1 MPTYQLIEILF
12 FLFLFS
18 TTAFLGILFF
28 TIKSENRKANIF
40 LGLFLWSIAI
50 HIYNDFL
57 YDSFFNHYAHHIRF
71 LFEPLLL
78 TIPFLF
84 FYLLATIN
92 WDIKTGYYSLFVPGI
107 VHNLLLYSDD
117 RVLPENGLTIYETTF
132 YILGIVLIV
141 IAIQILHKHQKNIS
155 DYYSDI
161 EHKSLLWL
169 RRLFILILVLIS
181 VSILSEGIE
190 SIGTNS
196 ETIENIILLLFMG
209 IAIFIPF
216 WIGYNGFSQPE
227 IFKESLFL
235 TPLVDDR
242 MEQLVLH
249 PSENANEQDPTISDE
264 DKQHFFRIKKQITN
278 QELYTKPKLNLRM
291 LSEAI
296 DLSERELS
304 RLINECG
311 QVNFYRFINEFRVE
325 KFKEL
330 LQSPKAQK
338 LSLLGLATEAGFA
351 SKSTFYAVFKA
362 IEDMTPKQYQDAKN
376 KSE

>member
-1 MPTYQLIEILF
+1 M
-12 FLFLFS
+12 
-18 TTAFLGILFF
+18 
-28 TIKSENRKANIF
+28 
-40 LGLFLWSIAI
+40 
-50 HIYNDFL
+50 
-57 YDSFFNHYAHHIRF
+57 YDSFYSHYAHHIRF
-71 LFEPLLL
+71 LFEPLLF

-92 WDIKTGYYSLFVPGI
+92 WDIKKWYYSLFAPGI
-107 VHNLLLYSDD
+107 LHNILLYSDD
-117 RVLPENGLTIYETTF
+117 RFLSENGLTIYETTF
-132 YILGIVLIV
+132 YILGIVLII
-141 IAIQILHKHQKNIS
+141 IAIRILHKHQKNIS

-161 EHKSLLWL
+161 EHKSLSWL
-169 RRLFILILVLIS
+169 RSLFILILVSFS
-181 VSILSEGIE
+181 VSILSEGLE
-190 SIGTNS
+190 SIGANS
-196 ETIENIILLLFMG
+196 ETFENIFLLLFIG
-209 IAIFIPF
+209 LAIFTPF
-216 WIGYNGFSQPE
+216 WIGYNGLSQPE

-242 MEQLVLH
+242 IEQLVLH
-249 PSENANEQDPTISDE
+249 QSENMNEQESTISEE
-264 DKQHFFRIKKQITN
+264 DMQHFFRIKEQIKN
-278 QELYTKPKLNLRM
+278 QELYTNPKLNLRM
-291 LSEAI
+291 LAEAI

-351 SKSTFYAVFKA
+351 SKSTFYAAFKA
-362 IEDMTPKQYQDAKN
+362 IEDMTPKQYQDAQN